1 MIVYFPEIYPDEL
14 VYSWFCRYYVHSG
27 CLSHKSALQELL
39 YKKYNNP
46 SKEFLGHLNPKTEQE
61 IKKIYDIDDLIIK
74 HTMYPQYA
82 RFISSVRKKEA
93 LYHLGHDFCDAHYLF
108 TILPRCD
115 GEQYLKY
122 CPVCAEEDRKLYG
135 ETYWHRR
142 HQIRNMCICPKHK
155 CKLEDSNVTAKS
167 EQTFTLCPAES
178 VIRGKKAITV
188 DNPIA
193 LQFAEYMEEIF
204 DAPIDFENDTPL
216 STVLYVGMSKTKY
229 LKPSG
234 KSRYTKMLADD
245 IKAFYEK
252 TELRNIASIHQ
263 IQKTLLDIRF
273 EFSVVCQIAFF
284 LGMQVGELTN
294 PELTAEQI
302 GQEQGSHYM
311 KDRIPIDWIQYDEET
326 APILERIAGDI
337 YDGTANEIGRPER
350 VSEKIVY
357 HELGLSKNRLD
368 NMTKCRKIFEK
379 YKESYAENYA
389 RRIIWAYKKLKREKA
404 DVPVYWSDIRKL
416 AGVKKKNFQST
427 IPYLKKYTDRDT
439 EDEIIALALS

>member
-122 CPVCAEEDRKLYG
+122 CPVCSEEDRKLYG
-135 ETYWHRR
+135 ETYWHRK
-142 HQIRNMCICPKHK
+142 HQIRNMRICPKHK
-155 CKLEDSNVTAKS
+155 CKLEDSKVTTKS

-193 LQFAEYMEEIF
+193 LQFAEYMEKIF
-204 DAPIDFENDTPL
+204 DAPIDFENDTPI
-216 STVLYVGMSKTKY
+216 STVLYVGMSKTK
-229 LKPSG
+229 
-234 KSRYTKMLADD
+234 
-245 IKAFYEK
+245 
-252 TELRNIASIHQ
+252 
-263 IQKTLLDIRF
+263 
-273 EFSVVCQIAFF
+273 
-284 LGMQVGELTN
+284 
-294 PELTAEQI
+294 
-302 GQEQGSHYM
+302 
-311 KDRIPIDWIQYDEET
+311 
-326 APILERIAGDI
+326 
-337 YDGTANEIGRPER
+337 
-350 VSEKIVY
+350 
-357 HELGLSKNRLD
+357 
-368 NMTKCRKIFEK
+368 
-379 YKESYAENYA
+379 
-389 RRIIWAYKKLKREKA
+389 
-404 DVPVYWSDIRKL
+404 
-416 AGVKKKNFQST
+416 
-427 IPYLKKYTDRDT
+427 
-439 EDEIIALALS
+439 